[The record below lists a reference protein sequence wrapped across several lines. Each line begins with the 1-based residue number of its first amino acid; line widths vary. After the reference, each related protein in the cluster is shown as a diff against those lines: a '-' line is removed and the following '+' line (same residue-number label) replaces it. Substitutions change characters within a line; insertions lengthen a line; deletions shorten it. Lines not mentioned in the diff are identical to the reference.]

1 MKLISQY
8 RGLKKEFYVLF
19 IGRLVTAMGS
29 FVWPM
34 MTFLMT
40 VKLGLSDS
48 LATLLIAISGLLSL
62 PAAIIGGKLADHF
75 SRKSI
80 IIVFDCLTVSLYVL
94 AFFLPISYFT
104 LGAVFLAGL
113 FQTMESPA
121 YDALNSDFSTTEQR
135 ERAFS
140 LSYLGFN
147 LGYVVGASVSG
158 LLFENHTNLAFLLNG
173 LSIFTSTV
181 LIMLFVHM
189 KNAVVNTEEKEE
201 AYSEYEQ
208 PVDEKQSVLSVL
220 KDRKVVLFVMLI
232 GCIASMPMNL
242 CGILLPLQLKETMG
256 GGLGAEIYGYLN
268 SLNGFVVILF
278 TPLLTLTLRK
288 LTELPKSAIGM
299 ALFMLG
305 MVLFAFEWAVWVLF
319 VGMFIYTVGEV
330 VSVLGENPYSSRR
343 IPASHRGRIG
353 GITMVIQSV
362 FSTVTQ
368 LIISGILYLT
378 ESNYML
384 IWLAFISIG
393 LVAGVLYL
401 LAYRPDKKRFPK
413 LYSSSD
419 GR

>member
-8 RGLKKEFYVLF
+8 RGLKKEFYILF

-48 LATLLIAISGLLSL
+48 LATLLIAISGLASL
-62 PAAIIGGKLADHF
+62 PAAIIGGKLADRF

-80 IIVFDCLTVSLYVL
+80 IVLFDCLTVALYIL
-94 AFFLPISYFT
+94 AFFLPISFLT

-140 LSYLGFN
+140 LSYLGYN
-147 LGYVVGASVSG
+147 LGFVVGASLSG
-158 LLFENHTNLAFLLNG
+158 LLFENYTNLAFLLNG
-173 LSIFTSTV
+173 LSIFFSTV
-181 LIMLFVHM
+181 LIVFFVHM
-189 KNAVVNTEEKEE
+189 KNAVINSEDAEE

-208 PVDEKQSVLSVL
+208 PVDEKKSVISVLM
-220 KDRKVVLFVMLI
+220 DRKIVLFVLLI

-242 CGILLPLQLKETMG
+242 CGILLPLQLKETLG
-256 GGLGAEIYGYLN
+256 GGTGAEIYGYLN
-268 SLNGFVVILF
+268 SLNGFVVILL
-278 TPLLTLTLRK
+278 TPLLTLALRRI
-288 LTELPKSAIGM
+288 TELPKSAIGM
-299 ALFMLG
+299 ALFIMGML
-305 MVLFAFEWAVWVLF
+305 LFAFEWAVWVLF
-319 VGMFIYTVGEV
+319 AGMFIYTIGEV

-343 IPASHRGRIG
+343 VPSSHRGRVG
-353 GITMVIQSV
+353 GISMVAYSL
-362 FSTVTQ
+362 FSTLTQ
-368 LIISGILYLT
+368 LIISWILYLT
-378 ESNYML
+378 DSNYLL
-384 IWLAFISIG
+384 IWIVFI
-393 LVAGVLYL
+393 LVGVVAMMLYL

-413 LYSSSD
+413 LYEPTE
-419 GR
+419 R